1 MDATHATAE
10 SALERDATATAAL
23 VTIAAKLLARDAP
36 IVLQDV
42 THASAQWMLARNPAK
57 NARTVESPN
66 LVVTLASAENAR
78 EKAATAIAAQRTP
91 AAMLPARDAR
101 TALRAVSPA
110 SAP

>member
-1 MDATHATAE
+1 MGSSISSSSSSSSSSST
-10 SALERDATATAAL
+10 TAAL

-36 IVLQDV
+36 IVHQDV

-66 LVVTLASAENAR
+66 LVVTLASAENAP
-78 EKAATAIAAQRTP
+78 EKAANAIAAQRTP
-91 AAMLPARDAR
+91 VARLPAEDAR

>member
-42 THASAQWMLARNPAK
+42 THASAQWTPARNPAK

-78 EKAATAIAAQRTP
+78 EKAATVIAAQRTP
-91 AAMLPARDAR
+91 AARLPARDAR